1 MKSTIKLD
9 MLRKVKSPFYFED
22 REDWEIQGVEVYYIS
37 GDFIED
43 VCYATLVRP
52 AELYDKLAT
61 FPIGED
67 KRIPYCCR
75 KWVTNILTER
85 WK

>member
-1 MKSTIKLD
+1 
-9 MLRKVKSPFYFED
+9 MLRKVKSPFYFEGD
-22 REDWEIQGVEVYYIS
+22 KDWEIQGVEMRYVRSFYS
-37 GDFIED
+37 QVGFFVED

-52 AELYDKLAT
+52 AELYDRLAT
-61 FPIGED
+61 LPVDPD

-75 KWVTNILTER
+75 KWVTDILIER

>member
-9 MLRKVKSPFYFED
+9 MLRKVKSLFHFED
-22 REDWEIQGVEVYYIS
+22 REDWELQGVETRYIV

-52 AELYDKLAT
+52 AELYDQLAT
-61 FPIGED
+61 LPVDPD

>member
-1 MKSTIKLD
+1 
-9 MLRKVKSPFYFED
+9 MLRKVKSPFHFED
-22 REDWEIQGVEVYYIS
+22 REDWELQGVEVYYI
-37 GDFIED
+37 GNYFEGTPFVED
-43 VCYATLVRP
+43 MCYATLVRP

-61 FPIGED
+61 LPVDPD